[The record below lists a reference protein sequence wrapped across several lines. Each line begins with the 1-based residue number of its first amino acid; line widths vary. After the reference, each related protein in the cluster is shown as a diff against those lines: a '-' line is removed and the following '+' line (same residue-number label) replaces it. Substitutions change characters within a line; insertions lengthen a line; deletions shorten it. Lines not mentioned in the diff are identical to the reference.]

1 VATGVDAGAGDAETA
16 VTTSDLGLILL
27 TGAAVV
33 LAAIVAARITHGIG
47 LPGLLVF
54 LGLGLA
60 LGEAGVGG
68 AGMVGSG
75 TAAAQTRHVA
85 AFSSVDLTG
94 SSHVAVHVGG
104 RQSVV
109 VHADD
114 NLLSQ
119 VTTQVH
125 AGTLMIGTRGSFA
138 TNSPMRV
145 QISVPSLEAVT
156 LSGSSAIT
164 AGNIHAC
171 GVSVRLTGSGVVRA
185 SGTVTRLDISLGGSG
200 DIQLGQLVARE
211 VHAVLAGSG
220 RIVTH
225 ATNTLQASVPGS
237 GTIVYSGN
245 LAHVTRSIT
254 GSGAIIRR

>member
-1 VATGVDAGAGDAETA
+1 MSTGGIRATVICAVICAGAALSA
-16 VTTSDLGLILL
+16 VLL
-27 TGAAVV
+27 TAC
-33 LAAIVAARITHGIG
+33 
-47 LPGLLVF
+47 
-54 LGLGLA
+54 
-60 LGEAGVGG
+60 GG

-75 TAAAQTRHVA
+75 TAAAQTRHPG

-94 SSHVAVHVGG
+94 SSHVAIHAGG
-104 RQSVV
+104 SQSVV

-114 NLLSQ
+114 NLLGQ

-125 AGTLMIGTRGSFA
+125 ASTLMIGTRGSF
-138 TNSPMRV
+138 TTSTPMSV

-156 LSGSSAIT
+156 LSGSGAIT
-164 AGNIHAC
+164 AGNIQAPRL
-171 GVSVRLTGSGVVRA
+171 SVRLSGSGVVRA
-185 SGTVTRLDISLGGSG
+185 SGTVTRLDVSLGGSG
-200 DIQLGQLVARE
+200 DVQLEQLVARD

-245 LAHVTRSIT
+245 PAHVTTSIT
-254 GSGAIIRR
+254 GSGAITRR